1 MTTTQTAGGPK
12 VSTNGNGTPKAK
24 RTRKALTAKSAGIKI
39 ADLLEPLS
47 KDDRARALHI
57 AKTLGETE
65 TSAS

>member
-1 MTTTQTAGGPK
+1 MAATDTHKTTTA
-12 VSTNGNGTPKAK
+12 GNGTAAKAK
-24 RTRKALTAKSAGIKI
+24 RPRKALTAKSAGIKI

-65 TSAS
+65 TGAS